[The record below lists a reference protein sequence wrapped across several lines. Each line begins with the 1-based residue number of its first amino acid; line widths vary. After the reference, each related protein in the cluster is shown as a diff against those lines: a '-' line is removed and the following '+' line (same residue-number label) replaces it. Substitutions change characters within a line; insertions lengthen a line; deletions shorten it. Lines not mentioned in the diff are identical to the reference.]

1 MNYITALNL
10 LTTAAERAA
19 IAVKTK
25 HLFTDE
31 RVSQLDGAIAEL
43 EKIKPPV
50 NKDAAIL
57 AYENK
62 ARAALKYFNSLG
74 YRSNLYPD
82 AFGTPN
88 ALQNISS
95 DISDEIFCNAFGVPN
110 ASGYKLLLYPKL
122 LKYFNAARALFS

>member
-31 RVSQLDGAIAEL
+31 RVSQLDGAICEF

-50 NKDAAIL
+50 NKGAAIL

-82 AFGTPN
+82 AFGVPN
-88 ALQNISS
+88 ALQIRSS
-95 DISDEIFCNAFGVPN
+95 DISDEIF
-110 ASGYKLLLYPKL
+110 
-122 LKYFNAARALFS
+122 